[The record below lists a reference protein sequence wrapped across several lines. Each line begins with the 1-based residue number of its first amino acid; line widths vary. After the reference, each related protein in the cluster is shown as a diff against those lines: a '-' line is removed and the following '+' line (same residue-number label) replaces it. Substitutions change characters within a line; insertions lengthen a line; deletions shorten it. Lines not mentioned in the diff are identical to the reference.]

1 MKALKTFVRLIA
13 GFGLIAGLLVAPAPV
28 AAHENGDSLSAVRHA
43 TAKFHSV
50 GAAHTA
56 GYFDP
61 GLPCFDKP
69 GVGGMG
75 THLVNLALVNGLV
88 SATQPQALVYEVD
101 GDELT
106 LVAVEY
112 LVPISFDQPH
122 LFGHA
127 FHPAYLPHGGP
138 ALGLWELHAWVW
150 RHNPLGM
157 FADYNPRVDL
167 CPGTPTADD

>member
-1 MKALKTFVRLIA
+1 MKRFKRLLRLVAGTALL
-13 GFGLIAGLLVAPAPV
+13 AGLLVAPAATV
-28 AAHENGDSLSAVRHA
+28 SAHEGDSLSAVRHA

-50 GAAHTA
+50 RAAEAA
-56 GYFDP
+56 GYGDA

-75 THLVNLALVNGLV
+75 VHWVKGSLLNGTV
-88 SATQPQALVYEVD
+88 IPTKPQALVYELD
-101 GDELT
+101 GNEMT

-112 LVPISFDQPH
+112 LVPYSLPQPAP

-127 FHPAYLPHGGP
+127 FHHAFYKTTPLPF
-138 ALGLWELHAWVW
+138 WELHAWVW
-150 RHNPLGM
+150 RHNPLGT

-167 CPGTPTADD
+167 CPGTPSDD

>member
-1 MKALKTFVRLIA
+1 MKRFKRLLRLVAGTALL
-13 GFGLIAGLLVAPAPV
+13 AGLLVAPAASV
-28 AAHENGDSLSAVRHA
+28 SAHEGDSLSAVRHA
-43 TAKFHSV
+43 TARFHSV
-50 GAAHTA
+50 PAAHAA

-75 THLVNLALVNGLV
+75 THLVNLGLVNGTV
-88 SATQPQALVYEVD
+88 SPTHPQALVYEVD

-112 LVPISFDQPH
+112 LVPDNLPEPAP
-122 LFGHA
+122 LFGQH
-127 FHPAYLPHGGP
+127 FHHAYLPHGG
-138 ALGLWELHAWVW
+138 ASLHLWALHAWVW

-167 CPGTPTADD
+167 CPGTPSDD